1 MYIFNMDQEY
11 YSTLYK
17 WFEKCGVISNV
28 RTHLR
33 QNLINALK
41 SKDIFLKSEGPK
53 SAKQY
58 VYDLLIAEYLF
69 NHNYAYTLSVF
80 ASEAPL
86 LINFSNKT
94 VQRPDGNEED
104 NNEKLQSDYILHAL
118 ETLGINPCDS
128 KGQYVIS
135 HYIESDMPLL
145 LCILKCITMFS
156 YNIHNDIP
164 IKEKIS
170 LCNESTQTEFSWQ
183 AHSLYIEKLIALKK
197 KINVH
202 KQMVNNKLREKEM
215 ILKQQTLFIEQQFEA
230 LNIKLHQIQ
239 NVMHNISLKEKLLK
253 EKSQTNEKQIL
264 QREMELALK
273 ERLLLQKTDRLHKEQ
288 NNKKKEQDVR
298 KTQEQKGVQTELQV
312 ESFNHFL
319 KNIEVQT
326 DFINNMQQEHKIE
339 ILTKEKEELN
349 ALIQDQQLK
358 IEQIT
363 QRALQLSRQIEGIR
377 SLRSTNI
384 EIPTQTVNIN
394 TIISESSS
402 TEDILQDAKLR
413 LKRLEE
419 ESLKAD
425 QYYYNFI
432 NNSP

>member
-1 MYIFNMDQEY
+1 MDQEC
-11 YSTLYK
+11 YSSMYK
-17 WFEKCGVISNV
+17 WFEKSGVLSNI

-41 SKDIFLKSEGPK
+41 NKDLGLKTDHPK

-69 NHNYAYTLSVF
+69 NLNYAYTLSVF

-94 VQRPDGNEED
+94 VQSSDGSESGVK
-104 NNEKLQSDYILHAL
+104 EKLQNDYVFHVL
-118 ETLGINPCDS
+118 ETLGINPHDV
-128 KGQYVIS
+128 KGQYVVS
-135 HYIESDMPLL
+135 QYVENDMPLL

-156 YNIHNDIP
+156 YNTHNSVP
-164 IKEKIS
+164 IKENVA
-170 LCNESTQTEFSWQ
+170 LCNESTQTKFSWVSYNS
-183 AHSLYIEKLIALKK
+183 HVEKLLALKRK
-197 KINVH
+197 VSMH
-202 KQMVNNKLREKEM
+202 KQVVNNKLQERETMLKEQAV
-215 ILKQQTLFIEQQFEA
+215 LVEQQVEM
-230 LNIKLHQIQ
+230 LNTKLRQVQ
-239 NVMHNISLKEKLLK
+239 NVMHSMSLKEKELK
-253 EKSQTNEKQIL
+253 ETKQCNEQKIL
-264 QREMELALK
+264 QKEMELASK
-273 ERLLLQKTDRLHKEQ
+273 ERLLLQEENRLQREQ
-288 NNKKKEQDVR
+288 NFCMKLEEDLKQL
-298 KTQEQKGVQTELQV
+298 QEQKKLEGVSTSQNLQ
-312 ESFNHFL
+312 NM
-319 KNIEVQT
+319 EVQT
-326 DFINNMQQEHKIE
+326 DFVIDMLQEDKIKV
-339 ILTKEKEELN
+339 LTKEKEELN
-349 ALIQDQQLK
+349 ALIQEQQLR

-377 SLRSTNI
+377 VLRPATI
-384 EIPTQTVNIN
+384 EVPTQTVNTN
-394 TIISESSS
+394 TIVSESSS

>member
-1 MYIFNMDQEY
+1 MDPDY

-17 WFEKCGVISNV
+17 WFEKCGIISNV

-33 QNLINALK
+33 QNLIHALK
-41 SKDIFLKSEGPK
+41 NKDIVFKNSGPK

-86 LINFSNKT
+86 LIDFSKT
-94 VQRPDGNEED
+94 VQRSDRNEKN
-104 NNEKLQSDYILHAL
+104 NNEKLQNDYVLHAL
-118 ETLGINPCDS
+118 ETLGINPHDS

-135 HYIESDMPLL
+135 QYVENDMPLL

-156 YNIHNDIP
+156 YNVHNNIP
-164 IKEKIS
+164 IKENVS

-183 AHSLYIEKLIALKK
+183 SHNLHIQKLVALKR
-197 KINVH
+197 KISMH
-202 KQMVNNKLREKEM
+202 KRMVEDKLREKEM
-215 ILKQQTLFIEQQFEA
+215 MLKEQAVFIDEQLKV
-230 LNIKLHQIQ
+230 LNAKLHQVQ
-239 NVMHNISLKEKLLK
+239 NVMEGMSLKQKQLK
-253 EKSQTNEKQIL
+253 EEKQHSGQQIL
-264 QREMELALK
+264 QKEMELTLK
-273 ERLLLQKTDRLHKEQ
+273 ERLLLQEADRLQMEQ
-288 NNKKKEQDVR
+288 DNCKRLEEELKKKHER
-298 KTQEQKGVQTELQV
+298 KEILPTEASSQI
-312 ESFNHFL
+312 L

-326 DFINNMQQEHKIE
+326 DVTQDMLQKDRIDV
-339 ILTKEKEELN
+339 LTKEKEELT
-349 ALIQDQQLK
+349 ALIQAQKLR

-363 QRALQLSRQIEGIR
+363 QRALQLSRQVEGIR
-377 SLRSTNI
+377 SLRPTSV
-384 EIPTQTVNIN
+384 EVPTQTIN
-394 TIISESSS
+394 ANTVISESSS
-402 TEDILQDAKLR
+402 TEDILQDARLR

>member
-1 MYIFNMDQEY
+1 MDQEY

-17 WFEKCGVISNV
+17 WFEKCGVISNI

-41 SKDIFLKSEGPK
+41 SKDIVLKSDGPK

-80 ASEAPL
+80 ASEAPM

-94 VQRPDGNEED
+94 VQRPDGSDED
-104 NNEKLQSDYILHAL
+104 NNGKLQSDYILHAL
-118 ETLGINPCDS
+118 ETLGINPHDS

-135 HYIESDMPLL
+135 QYIESDMPLL

-156 YNIHNDIP
+156 YNIYNDVP
-164 IKEKIS
+164 IKETVS

-183 AHSLYIEKLIALKK
+183 AHNLYIEKLSKLKR
-197 KINVH
+197 KIFVH
-202 KQMVNNKLREKEM
+202 KQTVNNKLHEREM
-215 ILKQQTLFIEQQFEA
+215 MLKKQAVFIEQQLET
-230 LNIKLHQIQ
+230 LNTKIHQVQ
-239 NVMHNISLKEKLLK
+239 NVMHNMSLKEKQIK
-253 EKSQTNEKQIL
+253 EKKQSNEQQVL
-264 QREMELALK
+264 QKEMELTLREK
-273 ERLLLQKTDRLHKEQ
+273 LLLQEADRLQKEQ
-288 NNKKKEQDVR
+288 ASHKKIDQDLKR
-298 KTQEQKGVQTELQV
+298 THEQKGIQTEFSIQ
-312 ESFNHFL
+312 SHNHFL
-319 KNIEVQT
+319 RNIEVQT
-326 DFINNMQQEHKIE
+326 DFIIDMQQEDKIE
-339 ILTKEKEELN
+339 ILTKEKEELTV
-349 ALIQDQQLK
+349 LIQDQQLR

-363 QRALQLSRQIEGIR
+363 QRALQLSRQIEGIH
-377 SLRSTNI
+377 SLKPTNVEVPAQI
-384 EIPTQTVNIN
+384 VNANTV
-394 TIISESSS
+394 ISESSS

-425 QYYYNFI
+425 QYYYNFL